1 MNNSRQESTPKPSSE
16 PRENL
21 WLNLAFNLAAPILFL
36 TKGDKWFSF
45 LTESQVLI
53 VALLFP
59 IGYFLYD
66 LKKRKKVNGLS
77 ILGFIS
83 VLLTGGIGLLKLSP
97 LVFAIKETLLPLII
111 GVAVV
116 SSLKTRKPVIKMF
129 LLNPSIMDTQK
140 LESHLDSPEKKSA
153 FERVLVR
160 CTWIFASSFL
170 VSAAVNFTVTR
181 MVVKTDPNIDQAAFN
196 AELGT
201 QTWITWVVMTVLTL
215 PLMIAAMWVLF
226 KNIRELTGL
235 TMDDLVVDAKK
246 DAKAPPSS
254 DE

>member
-1 MNNSRQESTPKPSSE
+1 MSDTAQESTPKPASE
-16 PRENL
+16 RRENP
-21 WLNLAFNLAAPILFL
+21 WLNLIFNLAAPILLL
-36 TKGDKWFSF
+36 TKGDKWFGF
-45 LTESQVLI
+45 LSDSQVLI
-53 VALLFP
+53 AALAFP

-66 LKKRKKVNGLS
+66 LKIRKKVNGLS

-97 LVFAIKETLLPLII
+97 MVFAVKETLLPLIF

-116 SSLKTRKPVIKMF
+116 ASLKTKKPVIRMF
-129 LLNPSIMDTQK
+129 LLNPTVMETEK
-140 LESHLDSPEKKSA
+140 LEAHLDTPEKQSV
-153 FERVLVR
+153 FQDILVR

-181 MVVKTDPNIDQAAFN
+181 LVVKTDPNIDQAAYN

-215 PLMIAAMWVLF
+215 PLMFLAMWYLF
-226 KNIRELTGL
+226 KRIRELTGL
-235 TMDDLVVDAKK
+235 GMEDLLVDPKK
-246 DAKAPPSS
+246 QAAVKAGS
-254 DE
+254 

>member
-1 MNNSRQESTPKPSSE
+1 MSESAQESTPKPAPE
-16 PRENL
+16 RRENP
-21 WLNLAFNLAAPILFL
+21 WLNLIFNLVAPILLL
-36 TKGDKWFSF
+36 TKGAKWFSF
-45 LTESQVLI
+45 LSDTQVLI

-66 LKKRKKVNGLS
+66 LKTRKKANGLS

-116 SSLKTRKPVIKMF
+116 ASLKTKKPVIKMF

-140 LESHLDSPEKKSA
+140 LESHLDTPDKQAA
-153 FERVLVR
+153 FHHTLVR
-160 CTWIFASSFL
+160 CTWIFASSLL
-170 VSAAVNFTVTR
+170 VSAIINFTVTR
-181 MVVKTDPNIDQAAFN
+181 LVVKTDPNVDQSAFN

-201 QTWITWVVMTVLTL
+201 QTWITWVVMFVMTL
-215 PLMIAAMWVLF
+215 PLMGTAMWYLF
-226 KNIRELTGL
+226 KRVRELTGL
-235 TMDDLVVDAKK
+235 SMEDLIIDPKK
-246 DAKAPPSS
+246 NQPASS
-254 DE
+254 GTR